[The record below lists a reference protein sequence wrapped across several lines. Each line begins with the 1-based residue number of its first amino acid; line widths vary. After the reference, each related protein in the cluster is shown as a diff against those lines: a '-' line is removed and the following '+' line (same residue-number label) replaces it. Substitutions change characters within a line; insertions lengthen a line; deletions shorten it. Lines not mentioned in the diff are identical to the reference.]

1 MASIKWLKTE
11 EVPEH
16 IREMLADFE
25 EAFSISN
32 TGYKVSH
39 LRDDA
44 IFVCVPGWCNPYSVA
59 QFVRNNPGIYCEITA
74 KARNYYEFRMFC
86 SEWLQQRELPRMRAI
101 ANTPKRGNAAPLSV
115 RVQTPAWKDWKGEV
129 DRVHSE

>member
-1 MASIKWLKTE
+1 MASMKWLKTD
-11 EVPEH
+11 EVSEQ
-16 IREMLADFE
+16 IREMLAAFE

-44 IFVCVPGWCNPYSVA
+44 VFVQMVHWCNPYQVA

-74 KARNYYEFRMFC
+74 KTRGVIEFRMFC
-86 SEWLQQRELPRMRAI
+86 SDYLQQRELPRMRAI
-101 ANTPKRGNAAPLSV
+101 ANTPKRNTAAPLSV
-115 RVQTPAWKDWKGEV
+115 RIHTPAWKDWKGEV
-129 DRVHSE
+129 KHE